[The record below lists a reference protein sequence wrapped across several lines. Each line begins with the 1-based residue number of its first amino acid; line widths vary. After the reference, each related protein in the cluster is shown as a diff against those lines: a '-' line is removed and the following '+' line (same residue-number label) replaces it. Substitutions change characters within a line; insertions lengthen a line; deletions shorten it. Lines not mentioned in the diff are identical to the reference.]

1 MNLTSV
7 DDNPV
12 VFQKL
17 PAGNYTVN
25 VTAVGI
31 GNVSIGTVELITV
44 SDAVTNANTPTTEGT
59 IIMINNCI
67 MSLHT
72 YYKVCIYTYTVVT
85 MYTWMYIY
93 LSITLVYVHT
103 NIV

>member
-7 DDNPV
+7 DDNSV
-12 VFQKL
+12 VFPKL

-44 SDAVTNANTPTTEGT
+44 SDAFTNANTPTTEGT

-72 YYKVCIYTYTVVT
+72 
-85 MYTWMYIY
+85 
-93 LSITLVYVHT
+93 
-103 NIV
+103 

>member
-1 MNLTSV
+1 MNLTSA

-31 GNVSIGTVELITV
+31 GNVSIETVELITV
-44 SDAVTNANTPTTEGT
+44 SDAVTNATAITPTTEGT
-59 IIMINNCI
+59 TIMISNCI

-72 YYKVCIYTYTVVT
+72 YYKVYIYTYTAV

-93 LSITLVYVHT
+93 
-103 NIV
+103 